1 MYVQLYSLIGQFKH
15 KILYRKI
22 VLEDT
27 DMATNRRK
35 KDKNRPASTVRE
47 RIADSFE
54 VSKELTLDVVKI
66 TLIGAR
72 EITIEN
78 YIGVIEY
85 TDKIIHLSAKP
96 SPLKINGD
104 FLEIKTMTKEML
116 YVSGV
121 IHKIGFE
128 N

>member
-1 MYVQLYSLIGQFKH
+1 
-15 KILYRKI
+15 
-22 VLEDT
+22 
-27 DMATNRRK
+27 MAIKRRK
-35 KDKNRPASTVRE
+35 KDRNKPVLTVRE

-54 VSKELTLDVVKI
+54 VSKELTLDVVKV
-66 TLIGAR
+66 TLIGTR

-96 SPLKINGD
+96 APLKINGD
-104 FLEIKTMTKEML
+104 FLEIKTMTKEIL